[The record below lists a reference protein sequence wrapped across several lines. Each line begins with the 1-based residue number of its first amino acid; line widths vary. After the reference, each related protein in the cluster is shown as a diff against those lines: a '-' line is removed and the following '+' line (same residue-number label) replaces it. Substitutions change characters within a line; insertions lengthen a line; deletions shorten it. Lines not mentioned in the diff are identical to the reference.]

1 MERERGGPTPE
12 LAGRPDAEF
21 VEAVAELRRI
31 AAQLLADER
40 PDHTLQPTAL
50 VNELYLRLVG
60 RRLDGWESRAGFFAF
75 AAKAM
80 RWILIDHARRRGRT
94 KRTLV
99 DRESPLFAPRERAA
113 PQGSEA
119 GANSPWAGVP

>member
-1 MERERGGPTPE
+1 MERERGAPITE

-80 RWILIDHARRRGRT
+80 RWILIDLAT
-94 KRTLV
+94 VV
-99 DRESPLFAPRERAA
+99 DEPWSSFLSRAA
-113 PQGSEA
+113 FAEPEG
-119 GANSPWAGVP
+119 GKR